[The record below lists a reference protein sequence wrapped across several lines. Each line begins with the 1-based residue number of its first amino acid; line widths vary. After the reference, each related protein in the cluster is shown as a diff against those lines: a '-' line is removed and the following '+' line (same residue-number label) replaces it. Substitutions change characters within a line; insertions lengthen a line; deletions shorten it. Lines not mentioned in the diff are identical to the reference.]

1 MNSAPTTLITGASS
15 GIGLELARIFAAAK
29 YRLILTSRNVDAL
42 QRLAQECRRASGLD
56 AVVIPADL
64 SHPDGP
70 QKILDEI
77 RMQSLPVDV
86 LVNNAGFGT
95 HGKFWEIPTE
105 KELGLV
111 QVNITALVQL
121 THALL
126 PGMVARRNGRI
137 LNVASTAAYQPGP
150 LMANYYASKSYVLS
164 FSQALSNEL
173 RGSGVTVTALCPGP
187 TLTNFQSTAG
197 LAMSRLFK
205 MTGMS
210 AQQVAQAGYNAL
222 MRRKRVCIP
231 GFNNRL
237 LALGSKLL
245 PTSFVLPITR
255 KLNDSR

>member
-1 MNSAPTTLITGASS
+1 MVLITGASS

-29 YRLILTSRNVDAL
+29 YRLILTGRNVDAL
-42 QRLAQECRRASGLD
+42 QRLAQECRQASGVD

-64 SHPDGP
+64 SQPDGP

-77 RMQSLPVDV
+77 QKQSLTVDI

-95 HGKFWEIPTE
+95 HGKFWEIPAE
-105 KELGLV
+105 KELGLL

-121 THALL
+121 TRALL
-126 PGMVARRNGRI
+126 PGMVARRSGKI
-137 LNVASTAAYQPGP
+137 LNVASTAAFQPGP

-187 TLTNFQSTAG
+187 TLTDFQNRAG
-197 LAMSRLFK
+197 VAMSRLFK

-210 AQQVAQAGYNAL
+210 ATDVAQAGYKAL
-222 MRRKRVCIP
+222 MSEKRVCIP
-231 GFNNRL
+231 GFKNRL
-237 LALGSKLL
+237 LALGSKFF
-245 PTSFVLPITR
+245 PASVVLRVMR
-255 KLNDSR
+255 KLNESR